1 MYSTQTDSLPTLL
14 HVPGKFFIGLDE
26 IAIQLGYMDKAPD
39 YAKEEKLAYKAAK
52 RDHEICEKLGIEN
65 YVFRL
70 IKNWTI
76 NIGILFILILIFQ
89 WLSSFM

>member
-39 YAKEEKLAYKAAK
+39 YTKEEKLAYKAAK

-70 IKNWTI
+70 VKLDNQYWHPIYLNSYFPMVK
-76 NIGILFILILIFQ
+76 
-89 WLSSFM
+89 